1 MDRSPLYNP
10 PMNQLQGTDF
20 LYRRWDATSPKAV
33 VLLVHGLGGH
43 SARWDFLASH
53 LAAEGYASYG
63 LELRGY
69 GATPERPRGHIDSFK
84 IYDRDILALRDA
96 VLRDHPGRKVFLLGE
111 SLGGLIVFNLAAR
124 RPDAFAGTILVSA
137 VFKNG
142 MKFPLSSYLTL
153 VSQYLFNAEKTIP
166 VPFDSAMCTRDAA
179 YQAVMDANPD
189 ESREASLKLLMC
201 TLGAQRRAR
210 RLSKKLSVPTLFLVA
225 GIDKLVDAPAERRMF
240 AKLPLADKTLREYPG
255 MHHAL
260 SIDLGREDVF
270 GDIVGWLNGRI

>member
-1 MDRSPLYNP
+1 
-10 PMNQLQGTDF
+10 MNQLQGTDF
-20 LYRRWDATSPKAV
+20 LFRRWDAPSPKAV
-33 VLLVHGLGGH
+33 VLLVHGLGAH
-43 SARWDFLASH
+43 TARWDFLARH
-53 LAAEGYASYG
+53 LASEGYASYG

-84 IYDRDILALRDA
+84 TYDRDILALREA

-124 RPDAFAGTILVSA
+124 RPDLFAGAILISA

-153 VSQYLFNAEKTIP
+153 VSHYLFNATKTIP
-166 VPFDSAMCTRDAA
+166 VPFDSAMCTRDTA
-179 YQAVMDANPD
+179 YRAVMDANPD
-189 ESREASLKLLMC
+189 ELREASLKLLMC
-201 TLGAQRRAR
+201 TLGAQRSAKK
-210 RLSKKLSVPTLFLVA
+210 LAGKLSVPALFLVA
-225 GIDKLVDAPAERRMF
+225 GIDKLVDAPAERKMF
-240 AKLPLADKTLREYPG
+240 AKLPLADKTLREYPE

-270 GDIVGWLNGRI
+270 RDIVGWLNERA